1 MSRCLMCG
9 STLPTNQLCTNP
21 RCQPPHQIVCPC
33 PELTRVVSEREAQR
47 TRVLVCQFGYEP
59 SGARCLVCSTLKCAG
74 RELVDLRRKLDEA
87 TKALSVA
94 ERCHDDSVRALTYH
108 HKREQEA
115 ETRLASAVGALK
127 DAIRVADGLDRLVSK
142 ACPDAD
148 EWRADGGLS
157 DQLMSVHTAS
167 RAALATQP
175 VEGKQTDAED
185 AMHECGALRSYILNA
200 IGFLA
205 CSRVK
210 HGEETEDVSRAD
222 ELLRRAMD
230 LTAAAQDRFEKI
242 LASQPDPTLPPGVVP
257 GPTGATTGATP
268 AAVAD
273 EVESCDE
280 CGHPPARG
288 NVVYKDSGTRKL
300 QPLVLPD
307 GDRFGYSRRIREL
320 KEQGR

>member
-1 MSRCLMCG
+1 MGCG
-9 STLPTNQLCTNP
+9 RDSSEGEVDGHDPGEFDEPDLT
-21 RCQPPHQIVCPC
+21 CPW
-33 PELTRVVSEREAQR
+33 S
-47 TRVLVCQFGYEP
+47 VCQVGKLAAE
-59 SGARCLVCSTLKCAG
+59 RD
-74 RELVDLRRKLDEA
+74 DLRRKLDEA
-87 TKALSVA
+87 KRAAWYAFVEGAKWFSFYGPTGATMFPA
-94 ERCHDDSVRALTYH
+94 ERREAEEEATKRYPYIPHMVVEVLTDDLKA
-108 HKREQEA
+108 A
-115 ETRLASAVGALK
+115 ETRLASALGALR